1 MTERTFVNEPNNW
14 SISGHE
20 LHGQMPNSV
29 SKVRMALVESTVA
42 GRQVNVRKNCSSG
55 TNSTEGSS
63 ENELKA

>member
-1 MTERTFVNEPNNW
+1 MNEPNNW
-14 SISGHE
+14 SISGHD
-20 LHGQMPNSV
+20 LPGQMPNSV

-42 GRQVNVRKNCSSG
+42 GRQVNVRKNSSSG